1 MKELFVLAWHPY
13 AEVEDELDGAIVNVF
28 NTLEEAQQA
37 MKDNVEESASY
48 CDDENTSVSI
58 EDTEATLTTI
68 NNYFIRYYIDSK
80 SILLS

>member
-1 MKELFVLAWHPY
+1 MKELFVLAWHSY
-13 AEVEDELDGAIVNVF
+13 AEVEDELEGAIVNVF
-28 NTLEEAQQA
+28 NTLKEAQQA

>member
-1 MKELFVLAWHPY
+1 MKELFVLAWHSY
-13 AEVEDELDGAIVNVF
+13 AEVEDELDGAIVNIF

-37 MKDNVEESASY
+37 MKDNVEEYASY

>member
-1 MKELFVLAWHPY
+1 MKELFVLAWHSY
-13 AEVEDELDGAIVNVF
+13 AEVEDELEGAIVNIF

>member
-1 MKELFVLAWHPY
+1 MKELFALAWHSY
-13 AEVEDELDGAIVNVF
+13 AEIEDVLEGGVIGTYT
-28 NTLEEAQQA
+28 TLEKAQQA

-58 EDTEATLTTI
+58 EDTEATLITI
-68 NNYFIRYYIDSK
+68 YNYFIRYYIDSK

>member
-1 MKELFVLAWHPY
+1 MKELFVLAWHSY
-13 AEVEDELDGAIVNVF
+13 AEIEDELDGAIVNIF

>member
-1 MKELFVLAWHPY
+1 MKELFVLAWHSY
-13 AEVEDELDGAIVNVF
+13 AEVEDELEGAIVNVF